1 MPATPDH
8 AAARHR
14 LGDNDLN
21 KLREIECFIAVADLG
36 SFVKAADALGISKAA
51 VSRTVLE
58 LEARLGSRLMQR
70 TTRRLSLTEAGIL
83 YLERCKQIVAA
94 LDAADDLLSAGAS
107 KPSGLLR
114 INAPQTFGVLHLA
127 PLWPIF
133 LDRNPGVSLDIT
145 LSDRIVDIIDEG
157 FDLAI
162 RIARLSDSTLVH
174 RKLATTSLHVC
185 ASPAYLEQHGTP
197 LHPHELAQH
206 QAISYSYN
214 ASKDDW
220 HFAGPEGPVS
230 VKVNSRMH
238 VNNGDSC
245 VAAALGG
252 IGVTRQPTFMIDQYL
267 RSGQLVALLDGY
279 TSPELGI
286 YAVYPSRAHLP
297 AKVRAMLDFL
307 SEAFAQ
313 VHWDE

>member
-1 MPATPDH
+1 M
-8 AAARHR
+8 
-14 LGDNDLN
+14 N
-21 KLREIECFIAVADLG
+21 KLREIECFVAVADLG

-70 TTRRLSLTEAGIL
+70 TTRRLSLTEAGTL

-94 LDAADDLLSAGAS
+94 LEEADDLLSAGAAN
-107 KPSGLLR
+107 PTGLLR
-114 INAPQTFGVLHLA
+114 INAPHTFGVLHLA
-127 PLWPIF
+127 PLWPMF
-133 LDRNPGVSLDIT
+133 LERYPGVALDIT

-157 FDLAI
+157 FDMAI
-162 RIARLSDSTLVH
+162 RIARLSDSTLIH
-174 RKLATTSLHVC
+174 RKLTTTNLQVC
-185 ASPAYLEQHGTP
+185 ASPAYLEKHGTP
-197 LHPHELAQH
+197 QHPQDLTQH
-206 QAISYSYN
+206 QTICYSYN

-220 HFAGPEGPVS
+220 QFSGPEGPVT

-252 IGVTRQPTFMIDQYL
+252 VGITRQPTFMIDQYL
-267 RSGQLVALLDGY
+267 RSGQLVPVLTDY

-307 SEAFAQ
+307 SEAFQQ
-313 VHWDE
+313 VHWNG

>member
-1 MPATPDH
+1 M
-8 AAARHR
+8 
-14 LGDNDLN
+14 N
-21 KLREIECFIAVADLG
+21 KLREIECFIAVAELG

-70 TTRRLSLTEAGIL
+70 TTRRLSLTEAGTL

-94 LDAADDLLSAGAS
+94 LEEADDLLSAGAA

-114 INAPQTFGVLHLA
+114 INAPLTFGVLHLA
-127 PLWPIF
+127 PLWPMF
-133 LDRNPGVSLDIT
+133 MEQHEDVALDIT

-157 FDLAI
+157 YDMAI
-162 RIARLSDSTLVH
+162 RIARLSDSSLVH
-174 RKLATTSLHVC
+174 RKLTSTSLHVC
-185 ASPAYLEQHGTP
+185 ASPAYLDKHGTP
-197 LHPHELAQH
+197 RHPQDLARH
-206 QAISYSYN
+206 QTISYSYN
-214 ASKDDW
+214 QSKDEW
-220 HFAGPEGPVS
+220 QFNGPEGPVGVRIS
-230 VKVNSRMH
+230 SRMH

-245 VAAALGG
+245 VQAALGG
-252 IGVTRQPTFMIDQYL
+252 IGITRQPTFMIDQYL
-267 RSGQLVALLDGY
+267 RSGQLVPVLADY

-307 SEAFAQ
+307 TGAFEQ
-313 VHWDE
+313 VHWNT

>member
-1 MPATPDH
+1 M
-8 AAARHR
+8 
-14 LGDNDLN
+14 N
-21 KLREIECFIAVADLG
+21 KLREIECFIAVAELG

-70 TTRRLSLTEAGIL
+70 TTRRLSLTEAGTL
-83 YLERCKQIVAA
+83 YLQRCKQIVAA
-94 LDAADDLLSAGAS
+94 LEEADDLLSAGAAN
-107 KPSGLLR
+107 PTGLLR
-114 INAPQTFGVLHLA
+114 INAPLTFGVLHLA

-133 LDRNPGVSLDIT
+133 LERHPGVALDIT

-157 FDLAI
+157 YDMAI

-174 RKLATTSLHVC
+174 RKLATTTGQVC
-185 ASPAYLEQHGTP
+185 ASPAYLEKYGTP
-197 LHPHELAQH
+197 THPHELTQH
-206 QAISYSYN
+206 QAICYTY
-214 ASKDDW
+214 AAGKDEW
-220 HFAGPEGPVS
+220 QFTGPDGPVS

-245 VAAALGG
+245 VAAALAG
-252 IGVTRQPTFMIDQYL
+252 IGITRQPTFMIDQHL
-267 RSGQLVALLDGY
+267 RSGRLVPLLAGY
-279 TSPELGI
+279 STMELGI

-307 SEAFAQ
+307 TEAFQQ
-313 VHWDE
+313 VHWDN

>member
-1 MPATPDH
+1 M
-8 AAARHR
+8 
-14 LGDNDLN
+14 N
-21 KLREIECFIAVADLG
+21 KLREIECFIAVAELG

-70 TTRRLSLTEAGIL
+70 TTRRLSLTEAGAL

-94 LDAADDLLSAGAS
+94 LEEADDLLLAGAAN
-107 KPSGLLR
+107 PTGLLR
-114 INAPQTFGVLHLA
+114 INAPHTFGVLHLA
-127 PLWPIF
+127 PLWPMF
-133 LDRNPGVSLDIT
+133 LERYPGVALDIT

-157 FDLAI
+157 FDMAI

-174 RKLATTSLHVC
+174 RKLATTDLKIC
-185 ASPAYLEQHGTP
+185 ASPAYLDKYGTP
-197 LHPHELAQH
+197 THPQELGQH
-206 QAISYSYN
+206 HTISYSYN
-214 ASKDDW
+214 ASKDEW
-220 HFAGPEGPVS
+220 LFNGPAGPVS
-230 VKVNSRMH
+230 VKIHSRIH

-252 IGVTRQPTFMIDQYL
+252 AGITRQPTFMIDQYL
-267 RSGQLVALLDGY
+267 RSGQLVPLLSDY

-297 AKVRAMLDFL
+297 PKVRAMLDFL
-307 SEAFAQ
+307 SEAFRQ
-313 VHWDE
+313 IHWNG

>member
-1 MPATPDH
+1 M
-8 AAARHR
+8 
-14 LGDNDLN
+14 N

-70 TTRRLSLTEAGIL
+70 TTRRLSLTEAGTL

-94 LDAADDLLSAGAS
+94 LEEADDLLSAGAS

-127 PLWPIF
+127 PLWPMF
-133 LDRNPGVSLDIT
+133 LERHPGVALDIT

-157 FDLAI
+157 FDMAI
-162 RIARLSDSTLVH
+162 RIARLADSTLVH
-174 RKLATTSLHVC
+174 RKLTTTSLQVC
-185 ASPAYLEQHGTP
+185 ASPAYLEKHGTP
-197 LHPHELAQH
+197 THPDELARH
-206 QAISYSYN
+206 ETISYSYN
-214 ASKDDW
+214 ASKDEW
-220 HFAGPEGPVS
+220 PFNGPDGPVS
-230 VKVNSRMH
+230 VRVNSRMH

-252 IGVTRQPTFMIDQYL
+252 VGITRQPTFMIDQYL
-267 RSGQLVALLDGY
+267 RSGQLVPLLTEY

-297 AKVRAMLDFL
+297 AKMRAMLDFL
-307 SEAFAQ
+307 SEAFEQ
-313 VHWDE
+313 VRWHE

>member
-1 MPATPDH
+1 M
-8 AAARHR
+8 
-14 LGDNDLN
+14 N

-70 TTRRLSLTEAGIL
+70 TTRRLSLTEAGTL
-83 YLERCKQIVAA
+83 YLERCKQIVQA
-94 LDAADDLLSAGAS
+94 LEEADDLLSAGAS
-107 KPSGLLR
+107 KPNGMLR

-127 PLWPIF
+127 PLWPLF
-133 LDRNPGVSLDIT
+133 LERFAGVSLDIT

-157 FDLAI
+157 YDLAI

-174 RKLATTSLHVC
+174 RKLTTTSLQVC

-197 LHPHELAQH
+197 QHPHELAHH
-206 QAISYSYN
+206 QTICYSYN

-220 HFAGPEGPVS
+220 QFNGPEGAVS

-245 VAAALGG
+245 VAAAVAG
-252 IGVTRQPTFMIDQYL
+252 IGITRQPTFMIDQHL

-286 YAVYPSRAHLP
+286 YAVYPSRTHLP
-297 AKVRAMLDFL
+297 PKVRAMLDFL
-307 SEAFAQ
+307 TDAFTQ
-313 VHWDE
+313 VHWNG

>member
-1 MPATPDH
+1 M
-8 AAARHR
+8 
-14 LGDNDLN
+14 N
-21 KLREIECFIAVADLG
+21 KLREIECFVAVAELG

-70 TTRRLSLTEAGIL
+70 TTRRLSLTEAGTL

-94 LDAADDLLSAGAS
+94 LEEADDLLSAGAAN
-107 KPSGLLR
+107 PTGLLR
-114 INAPQTFGVLHLA
+114 INAPLTFGVLHLA
-127 PLWPIF
+127 PLWPMF
-133 LDRNPGVSLDIT
+133 LERHPGVALDIT

-157 FDLAI
+157 YDMAI

-174 RKLATTSLHVC
+174 RKLTTTNLQVC
-185 ASPAYLEQHGTP
+185 ASPAYLEKHGTP
-197 LHPHELAQH
+197 MHPHELAQH
-206 QAISYSYN
+206 QAICYSYN

-220 HFAGPEGPVS
+220 QFTGPEGPVN

-245 VAAALGG
+245 VEAALGG
-252 IGVTRQPTFMIDQYL
+252 IGVTRQPTFMIDRHL
-267 RSGQLVALLDGY
+267 RSGQLVPILTHY

-307 SEAFAQ
+307 SEAFQQ
-313 VHWDE
+313 VHWNG